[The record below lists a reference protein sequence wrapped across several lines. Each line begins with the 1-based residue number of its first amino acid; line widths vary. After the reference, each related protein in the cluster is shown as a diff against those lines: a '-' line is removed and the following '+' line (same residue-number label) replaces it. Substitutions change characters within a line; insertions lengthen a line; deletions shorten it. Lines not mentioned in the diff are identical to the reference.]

1 MSWFTNF
8 EKSIA
13 GKLHKAFT
21 GAKELADHASD
32 EVIKAEEA
40 LATAKQKAANLS
52 AEAHKAAVAAV
63 EKAKAETEA
72 LIAEAEAAAKRAEY
86 HAGLVPTPQEPIAP
100 TLEPIAPVEPTLEPI
115 APVVNETP
123 AINQGPVCSI
133 CKSSPCACE
142 HVTPQ

>member
-21 GAKELADHASD
+21 GAKELADHAGD

-52 AEAHKAAVAAV
+52 KAAHEAALAAL
-63 EKAKAETEA
+63 AKAQQETARLVEETKS
-72 LIAEAEAAAKRAEY
+72 AEKKAIY
-86 HAGLVPTPQEPIAP
+86 HDRQVMLPQITSTVISPIVVIEEKPVITNPPSITMVPT
-100 TLEPIAPVEPTLEPI
+100 T
-115 APVVNETP
+115 
-123 AINQGPVCSI
+123 NQ
-133 CKSSPCACE
+133 
-142 HVTPQ
+142 